1 MNQYIKNLEE
11 EAKNAA
17 QEETMISDEKKHL
30 IAELMNCAGNWVLD
44 SLHEHSNRKKV
55 ETNRLLKQAVSAAD
69 LQKLVQHFT
78 HRVIDLEERIMRQ
91 KQHILNGEHNA
102 EMLKS
107 SDQCEKVEK
116 REIGARVEDVY
127 SVSKPQE
134 KDEDML
140 MTSQIRSMLQHLVEA
155 FKIPINR
162 LLKEDESLQHASTRL
177 EGEID
182 SINAFME
189 RMVSEES
196 ALGATE
202 KTSLAQESQCPVE
215 LDKINIRCSKR
226 LKSILP
232 PEAELEAAEKLIKNR
247 NDYDRK
253 ACAEFVQRFKVAQE
267 MKEERDVFDW
277 LKIRI
282 PALKEIQK
290 KIARQNGPASK
301 CKDGG
306 NKAKL
311 ADAVHPS
318 EQWIVKML
326 KFKKNISVIDSR
338 LLKDISV
345 TVVSAVSEEDVVN
358 ATPAEEV
365 TAEKE
370 VVAAASTEE
379 VL

>member
-30 IAELMNCAGNWVLD
+30 IAELLNCAGNWVLD

-69 LQKLVQHFT
+69 LQKLVQHFST
-78 HRVIDLEERIMRQ
+78 ASSTWRSI
-91 KQHILNGEHNA
+91 NGTVSRMFAN
-102 EMLKS
+102 
-107 SDQCEKVEK
+107 EKVEK
-116 REIGARVEDVY
+116 REIVARVEDVY
-127 SVSKPQE
+127 SVSKPRE

-202 KTSLAQESQCPVE
+202 KTSLAQESQYPVE
-215 LDKINIRCSKR
+215 LDKINIRRSER

-232 PEAELEAAEKLIKNR
+232 PEAELETAEKLIKNR

-267 MKEERDVFDW
+267 TKE
-277 LKIRI
+277 RI

-301 CKDGG
+301 CKDGS

>member
-107 SDQCEKVEK
+107 SDQC
-116 REIGARVEDVY
+116 
-127 SVSKPQE
+127 VSKPQE

-232 PEAELEAAEKLIKNR
+232 PEAELETDEKLIKSR

-267 MKEERDVFDW
+267 MKE
-277 LKIRI
+277 
-282 PALKEIQK
+282 EIQK

>member
-102 EMLKS
+102 EMLN
-107 SDQCEKVEK
+107 EKVEK

-202 KTSLAQESQCPVE
+202 KTSLAQDYKQMHAEH
-215 LDKINIRCSKR
+215 
-226 LKSILP
+226 LK
-232 PEAELEAAEKLIKNR
+232 AATTTT
-247 NDYDRK
+247 
-253 ACAEFVQRFKVAQE
+253 
-267 MKEERDVFDW
+267 
-277 LKIRI
+277 
-282 PALKEIQK
+282 
-290 KIARQNGPASK
+290 ARRVPSSFSASRW
-301 CKDGG
+301 
-306 NKAKL
+306 
-311 ADAVHPS
+311 P
-318 EQWIVKML
+318 
-326 KFKKNISVIDSR
+326 R
-338 LLKDISV
+338 R
-345 TVVSAVSEEDVVN
+345 
-358 ATPAEEV
+358 
-365 TAEKE
+365 
-370 VVAAASTEE
+370 
-379 VL
+379 